1 MKVQIKRQKRHKNIN
16 IIIRKK
22 YGNIKKLIKII
33 IIKNNKV
40 LIIFIII
47 QKRDN
52 NLNFRKKILLL
63 RIILNNDKDSFKIIK
78 ITRIDKIN

>member
-1 MKVQIKRQKRHKNIN
+1 MKVQIKRKKRHKNIN

-22 YGNIKKLIKII
+22 YGNILIKII

-52 NLNFRKKILLL
+52 NLNFRKKTLPLT
-63 RIILNNDKDSFKIIK
+63 IILNNDKDSFKIIK